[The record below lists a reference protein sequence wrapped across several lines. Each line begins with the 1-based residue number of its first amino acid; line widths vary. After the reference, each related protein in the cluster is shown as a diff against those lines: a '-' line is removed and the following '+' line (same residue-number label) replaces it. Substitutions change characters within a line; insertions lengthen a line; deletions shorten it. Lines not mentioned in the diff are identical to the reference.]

1 MVPLTMEDPITSVMR
16 MDGDL
21 ELFIQKHANSFVK
34 WEAVNYFHD
43 HPGEQ
48 VQFESLVRVL
58 NRPAKQLK
66 RELQELSKSGLLREE
81 KTGRKHYLAYKPEA
95 LPTGL
100 KQTLERFIALCQD
113 REGRLRVIYKL
124 LKDGKPIAD

>member
-1 MVPLTMEDPITSVMR
+1 MDDSINNVMR

-21 ELFIQKHANSFVK
+21 ELFVQEHANSFIK
-34 WEAVNYFHD
+34 WEAVNYFHA

-48 VQFESLVRVL
+48 MHLDGLVRTL
-58 NRPAKQLK
+58 NRPAKLLK
-66 RELQELSKSGLLREE
+66 RELQELSKSGLLYEE
-81 KTGRKHYLAYKPEA
+81 KLGRENYFTFKMET
-95 LPTGL
+95 LPANL
-100 KQTLERFIALCQD
+100 KQTMDRFIALCQD

>member
-1 MVPLTMEDPITSVMR
+1 MEDPITSVMR

-21 ELFIQKHANSFVK
+21 ELFIQQHANSFIK
-34 WEAVNYFHD
+34 WETVNYFYE
-43 HPGEQ
+43 HPNER
-48 VQFESLVRVL
+48 VPVENLVRML

-66 RELQELSKSGLLREE
+66 RELQELAKSGLLREE
-81 KTGRKHYLAYKPEA
+81 RTGRKQYLTYQTEA
-95 LPTGL
+95 LPAGL
-100 KQTLERFIALCQD
+100 KQTVERFIALCQD